1 MKLSLPIF
9 VLMAMAMAM
18 QMEFAQ
24 RVFAQ
29 SAVAPTNN
37 VPKFFPYA
45 WTMDTL
51 SNGLRVVTVPTEHK
65 NLVALYLV
73 VRVGSR
79 NEVEE
84 GKSGFA
90 HFFEHMMF
98 RGSEKFTPD
107 QREAIMKKAGA
118 EANAYTSDD
127 RTVYHALFSVQDLE
141 KIMELEADRFQRL
154 KYAEPEYKTEAL
166 AVLGEYNKNNANP
179 INKLWEVLRSEA
191 FSTHTY
197 KHTTMGFIQDIRDM
211 PSHYEYSLEFYRRY
225 YRPEYTTLMLV
236 GDVQRENAVELAKKY
251 FGEWERGTYKANIT
265 PEPPQKQPHTASV
278 DWPSPTLPYVVVAHH
293 GPAYSDQKKEKA
305 ALDFLVPVAFG
316 ENSEL
321 YQKLVLKE
329 QKVDMLAA
337 SFDDQID
344 PELFTVVARV
354 KDLKDVPAVREAIV
368 ATFER
373 FAGERITQ
381 EKLDETRAHM
391 RYSTALSWTSAGAI
405 AGFLAPYIALNGT
418 PQTVDRLFSL
428 YQQITPRDI
437 QENAK
442 RYFTSENRTIV
453 TLATKTREE
462 TK

>member
-1 MKLSLPIF
+1 MKLSLSIL
-9 VLMAMAMAM
+9 VLVAA
-18 QMEFAQ
+18 QTLFAQ
-24 RVFAQ
+24 
-29 SAVAPTNN
+29 TNN
-37 VPKFFPYA
+37 VAKFFPYA
-45 WTMDTL
+45 WTADTL

-65 NLVALYLV
+65 NLVAFYQI

-79 NEVEE
+79 NEVEP

-107 QREAIMKKAGA
+107 QRDAIMKKAGA

-191 FSTHTY
+191 FSAHTY
-197 KHTTMGFIQDIRDM
+197 KHTTMGFIQDIREM
-211 PSHYEYSLEFYRRY
+211 PNHFQYSLEFYRRY
-225 YRPEYTTLMLV
+225 YRPEYTTLLLV
-236 GDVQRENAVELAKKY
+236 GDVTRDKVLALTQRY
-251 FGEWERGTYKANIT
+251 FGPWERADYKPNI
-265 PEPPQKQPHTASV
+265 PVEPPQKQPRSASV
-278 DWPSPTLPYVVVAHH
+278 DWPSPTLPYVVVAHR
-293 GPAYSDQKKEKA
+293 GPAYSEQKKDKA
-305 ALDFLVPVAFG
+305 ALDFLVPIAFG
-316 ENSEL
+316 ENSDL

-329 QKVDMLAA
+329 QKVDTLMV

-344 PELFTVVARV
+344 PELFAVVARV
-354 KDLKDVPAVREAIV
+354 KEVKDVEYVRDAIV
-368 ATFER
+368 ETFQRFGSER
-373 FAGERITQ
+373 VTQ
-381 EKLDETRAHM
+381 EKLDETRAHI
-391 RYSTALSWTSAGAI
+391 RYSTALGWTSAGAI
-405 AGFLAPYIALNGT
+405 AGFLAPYIALNST

-428 YQQITPRDI
+428 YQQITPKDI

-442 RYFTSENRTIV
+442 RYFTSESRTIV
-453 TLATKTREE
+453 TLATKAREE
-462 TK
+462 AK